1 MRVTVL
7 GAGLA
12 GVTAAWH
19 LQADGHEVTVVDR
32 QPQAALETSFA
43 NAGLISTGHAFAWAS
58 PRAVQVMLK
67 SLFLRDQ
74 PLRLRLSADP
84 AFWRWTLKFLGQC
97 TTARAHANTRIKHRL
112 CRYAE
117 QVLHDLIASTGIACD
132 QERRGLLYVHRSQES
147 LERGVANMRIME
159 EGGQA
164 IEVVDRDRAAAI
176 DPALAP
182 SKSKIAGG
190 IYCPTDGSGDAHK
203 FTQALAALCAKRGV
217 RFLFDTT
224 VRRLEAA
231 GDRVERAVT
240 DQGELSADVFVLALG
255 SYSALLARSLGERV
269 PVYPVKG
276 YSVTIP
282 MNGAN
287 GAPTIGGIDEDNL
300 CAYTR
305 LGDRVRVTSV
315 AEFAGYDTTHRPA
328 DFRSMLG
335 ALRDLYP
342 NAGDFSQPRYWACLR
357 PMTPDGP
364 PIVGRGR
371 YRNLYYDTG
380 HGHMGWTMSC
390 GTARIVTDLI
400 AGRPPG
406 VPLDGLTLR

>member
-1 MRVTVL
+1 MRITVL

-12 GVTAAWH
+12 GVTAAWQLH
-19 LQADGHEVTVVDR
+19 QDGHEVTVVDR

-43 NAGLISTGHAFAWAS
+43 NAGLISAGHAFAWAS
-58 PRAVQVMLK
+58 PRAVRVMLK

-74 PLRLRLSADP
+74 PLRLRFSADP
-84 AFWRWTLKFLGQC
+84 AFWRWTLRFLGQC

-112 CRYAE
+112 CRYAQQALRE
-117 QVLHDLIASTGIACD
+117 VVAATGIAYD
-132 QERRGLLYVHRSQES
+132 GSRGGLLYLHRTQRS
-147 LERGVANMRIME
+147 LERGIANMRIMV
-159 EGGQA
+159 EGGHD

-190 IYCPTDGSGDAHK
+190 IYCPTDESGDAHK
-203 FTQALAALCAKRGV
+203 FTQALAALCAERGV
-217 RFLFDTT
+217 RFLFETT
-224 VRRLEAA
+224 VQRLETA
-231 GDRVERAVT
+231 GDQVLRAVT
-240 DQGELSADVFVLALG
+240 DRGELAADIYVLALG
-255 SYSALLARSLGERV
+255 SYSPLLARSLGERV

-300 CAYTR
+300 CAYAR

-315 AEFAGYDTTHRPA
+315 AEFAGYDTSHRPA

-364 PIVGRGR
+364 PIVGPGR

-390 GTARIVTDLI
+390 GTARIITDLI
-400 AGRPPG
+400 AGRAPE

>member
-1 MRVTVL
+1 
-7 GAGLA
+7 
-12 GVTAAWH
+12 
-19 LQADGHEVTVVDR
+19 
-32 QPQAALETSFA
+32 
-43 NAGLISTGHAFAWAS
+43 
-58 PRAVQVMLK
+58 
-67 SLFLRDQ
+67 
-74 PLRLRLSADP
+74 
-84 AFWRWTLKFLGQC
+84 
-97 TTARAHANTRIKHRL
+97 
-112 CRYAE
+112 
-117 QVLHDLIASTGIACD
+117 
-132 QERRGLLYVHRSQES
+132 
-147 LERGVANMRIME
+147 
-159 EGGQA
+159 
-164 IEVVDRDRAAAI
+164 
-176 DPALAP
+176 
-182 SKSKIAGG
+182 
-190 IYCPTDGSGDAHK
+190 
-203 FTQALAALCAKRGV
+203 
-217 RFLFDTT
+217 
-224 VRRLEAA
+224 
-231 GDRVERAVT
+231 
-240 DQGELSADVFVLALG
+240 VFVLALG
-255 SYSALLARSLGERV
+255 SYSPLLTRSLGERL

-315 AEFAGYDTTHRPA
+315 AEFAGYDTSHRPA

-364 PIVGRGR
+364 PVVGRGR

-400 AGRPPG
+400 AGRAPE
-406 VPLDGLTLR
+406 VPLDGLTPR